1 MVTYFLFTP
10 DLSCV
15 TTGSYSDC
23 VALGDR
29 FTLSNAFP
37 LLKIARARGGEPD
50 ATIIF
55 DVSEDSRRQS
65 TAGRRVSRQKLVQA
79 SKHSPFPA

>member
-1 MVTYFLFTP
+1 MVTYYLFTP
-10 DLSCV
+10 DLSHV
-15 TTGSYSDC
+15 TSGSYGDC
-23 VALGDR
+23 VALGDHY
-29 FTLSNAFP
+29 TLSNAFP

-65 TAGRRVSRQKLVQA
+65 RAGRRISRQKLVQA

>member
-10 DLSCV
+10 DLSYV
-15 TTGSYSDC
+15 TSGSYGDC

-29 FTLSNAFP
+29 FTLRDTFP

-65 TAGRRVSRQKLVQA
+65 RAGRRISRQKLVQA
-79 SKHSPFPA
+79 SKQRPFPL

>member
-10 DLSCV
+10 DLSYV
-15 TTGSYSDC
+15 TSGSYGDC
-23 VALGDR
+23 VALGDH
-29 FTLSNAFP
+29 FTLRDTFP

-65 TAGRRVSRQKLVQA
+65 RAGRRISRQKLVQA

>member
-29 FTLSNAFP
+29 FTLRDTFP

-65 TAGRRVSRQKLVQA
+65 RAGRRISRQKLVQA

>member
-10 DLSCV
+10 DLSYV
-15 TTGSYSDC
+15 TSGSYGDC
-23 VALGDR
+23 VALGDHY
-29 FTLSNAFP
+29 TLSNGFP

-65 TAGRRVSRQKLVQA
+65 RAGRRVSRQKLVQA
-79 SKHSPFPA
+79 SKNSPFPA